1 VTDCRPISFFSIQ
14 TVQQLGEELG
24 ANLDKRRFRANVYFD
39 LGPGTAFTENEFV
52 GHTLQIGNKVVV
64 AVTDRDPRCKMITLD
79 PDTAQANAEVMRRI
93 ARGHDGNAGVYGA
106 VLVEGIIRSGDQ
118 IQVKS

>member
-39 LGPGTAFTENEFV
+39 LGSGTAFTENEFV